1 MFTYVK
7 LKNYKSLV
15 DLTVDLCTKNNIPK
29 NFICIYGANGSGKTN
44 FSSVFKTLSDTLK
57 TLQIRDIRERILSER
72 EMGKILI
79 IIIFVLFIMTFLILL
94 QKIKQ
99 LTPLKI

>member
-72 EMGKILI
+72 EITVENTTDFPYDEENDIIPDTPGEGKR
-79 IIIFVLFIMTFLILL
+79 FL
-94 QKIKQ
+94 
-99 LTPLKI
+99 